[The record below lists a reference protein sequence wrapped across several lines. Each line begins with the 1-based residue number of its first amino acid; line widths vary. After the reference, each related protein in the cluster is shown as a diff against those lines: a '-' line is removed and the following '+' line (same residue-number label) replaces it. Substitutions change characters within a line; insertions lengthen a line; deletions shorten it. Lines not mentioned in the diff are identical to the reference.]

1 MPFSKISIMVGS
13 GPGIAPLYETFGPI
27 KREKLTQSD
36 VKWID
41 TTLEDSGFKEME
53 STDITKW
60 ARDMVFTSLT
70 VEYEDG
76 VLHTVK
82 FVRNEIPEKLDQL
95 IKFVQSQSMELA
107 GEG

>member
-1 MPFSKISIMVGS
+1 MPFSKLSIMVGS

-27 KREKLTQSD
+27 KREKITEAD
-36 VKWID
+36 AKW
-41 TTLEDSGFKEME
+41 LEMLLDESEFKAME

-60 ARDMVFTSLT
+60 ARDLVFTSLT

-82 FVRNEIPEKLDQL
+82 FVRNEIPEQIDQV
-95 IKFVQSQSMELA
+95 IKFVQRQTME
-107 GEG
+107 G

>member
-1 MPFSKISIMVGS
+1 
-13 GPGIAPLYETFGPI
+13 
-27 KREKLTQSD
+27 
-36 VKWID
+36 
-41 TTLEDSGFKEME
+41 ME

-82 FVRNEIPEKLDQL
+82 FVRNEIPAELSRL
-95 IKFVQSQSMELA
+95 IQFVQRQSMELA
-107 GEG
+107 GES